1 MRVRSWGVSVMLAVV
16 LCLSLNSAWAAD
28 VRGVTDKEIK
38 LACLV
43 DLSDRGN
50 TAAAYRRGVQGLCGL
65 GE

>member
-1 MRVRSWGVSVMLAVV
+1 MKIRSWGVSVMLAVV

-43 DLSDRGN
+43 DLSGP
-50 TAAAYRRGVQGLCGL
+50 G
-65 GE
+65 